1 MQGKFM
7 ETDRLREEIYDQVA
21 KGNSAAAKMAGLIL
35 KCELQRYRQ
44 RHQGRVEQMIQRGQ
58 T

>member
-1 MQGKFM
+1 M